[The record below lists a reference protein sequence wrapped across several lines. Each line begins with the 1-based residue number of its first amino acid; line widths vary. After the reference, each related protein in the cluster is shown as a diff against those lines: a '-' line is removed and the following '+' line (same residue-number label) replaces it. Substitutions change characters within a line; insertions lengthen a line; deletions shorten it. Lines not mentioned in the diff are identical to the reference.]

1 MTRLFYANMV
11 RLPGNEFGF
20 TTYLYRHTITIT
32 PATLVAA
39 FDLENEG
46 EEIYP
51 LRNWP
56 EGEDENKYKMWI
68 TGVGDVAGRKL
79 YCSHLPAV
87 HWLLFIIINNILL
100 PKAGIKT
107 NLESGV
113 I

>member
-1 MTRLFYANMV
+1 M
-11 RLPGNEFGF
+11 
-20 TTYLYRHTITIT
+20 HTVTIT
-32 PATLVAA
+32 PATLAA
-39 FDLENEG
+39 TFDLEDAG

-51 LRNWP
+51 FRHWP
-56 EGEDENKYKMWI
+56 ETVDEDEYKMWI
-68 TGVGDVAGRKL
+68 TGVGDVHGRKL

-113 I
+113 MYLLRHLSKWTRK